1 MTRTKSELR
10 EYDIGTDDDLNAQE
24 KETTLTI
31 PNDTDGVVIYSDV
44 ATMIKWVLSVE
55 ESEIIDHRLK
65 NGEIVGVKARIPK
78 GIIKLQGSARKSNAH
93 SQMVSYGGEL

>member
-1 MTRTKSELR
+1 MNKNKIQ

-31 PNDTDGVVIYSDV
+31 PNDKDGVVIYSDV
-44 ATMIKWVLSVE
+44 ATMIKWVLSVS
-55 ESEIIDHRLK
+55 ESEVIDHRLK

-78 GIIKLQGSARKSNAH
+78 GIVKLQGSARKSNAH
-93 SQMVSYGGEL
+93 SQMVSYGDEL

>member
-1 MTRTKSELR
+1 MNKDKLQT
-10 EYDIGTDDDLNAQE
+10 YDIGTDDDLNAQE

-31 PNDTDGVVIYSDV
+31 PNDKDGVVIYSDV

-55 ESEIIDHRLK
+55 ESKIVDHRLK

-93 SQMVSYGGEL
+93 SQMVSYGDEL